1 MRRILVI
8 ITLLCLVCGLAVSAG
23 AATAAKSIISSAT
36 VATDGSCQVTLIVA
50 IHLDQPGENLQFPL
64 PKDAENITVNGSR
77 ASSREENGL
86 RQVALSG
93 ILGNTAGDFTLTFAY
108 SLPNVIATNEAGLLE
123 LQLPMLSGFAYPVQS
138 LEFSVS
144 LPGPVN
150 AKPAFSSGY
159 HQANIE
165 KDISWTV
172 SGTAITGI
180 AQVALKD
187 HETLAMQLLVSQDL
201 FPPRGIA
208 VPDFQA
214 INVLLIVFSLLSLA
228 YWMIFLRNLPH
239 WPSARPTPPDGCSA
253 GELGS
258 VLHLQGGNLNAMVF
272 SWAQLGYLLIRLEHS
287 GRILLH
293 RQMDMGNERSAFEQ
307 RCFKLL
313 FGRHSTVDIRSM
325 RYAESYRT
333 VQKMKPNLSA
343 LIHHKSGN
351 LLVFRTLAAIAG
363 MFCGVSAGIALP
375 ASTALQWLLVVLL
388 GVLTFL
394 SSFGIQNWA
403 LALYSPDKR
412 RFWLAAS
419 LCGAWL
425 LLGSLAGQLSA
436 AISLVLGQLIFGLLA
451 AFGGRRTPAGKQA
464 VAEIMGL
471 RRYLKTVSG
480 EQLRLICHNNPE
492 YFHQMMPY
500 ALALGVDDRFAKR
513 FAKLPVGSCP
523 YISIGADSAMRAS
536 QWHGLMRR
544 VLKSMNTRPKR
555 SLLERLAGL
564 FRSF

>member
-8 ITLLCLVCGLAVSAG
+8 ITLLCVVCGLVVNAD
-23 AATAAKSIISSAT
+23 AATGAQSIVSSAT

-50 IHLDQPGENLQFPL
+50 IHLDQPVEDLQFPL
-64 PKDAENITVNGSR
+64 PKDAEKVTVNGSR
-77 ASSREENGL
+77 AHSRVENGL
-86 RQVALSG
+86 QQVALSG
-93 ILGNTAGDFTLTFAY
+93 ILGNAAGDFTLTFVY
-108 SLPNVIATNEAGLLE
+108 SLPDVIATNEAGLLE

-138 LEFSVS
+138 LEFSVN

-172 SGTAITGI
+172 SGTTVTGI

-187 HETLAMQLLVSQDL
+187 HETLSMQLLVSQDL
-201 FPPRGIA
+201 FPQNGLTVRDFRA
-208 VPDFQA
+208 VS
-214 INVLLIVFSLLSLA
+214 ILLTVFSLLTLV
-228 YWMIFLRNLPH
+228 YWVFFLRNLPR
-239 WPSARPTPPDGCSA
+239 WPIPSPTPPDGCNA

-272 SWAQLGYLLIRLEHS
+272 SWAQLGYLRIRLEHS
-287 GRILLH
+287 GRILLC
-293 RQMDMGNERSAFEQ
+293 RQMDMGNERSAYEQ

-313 FGRHSTVDIRSM
+313 FGRHNTVDIRSM
-325 RYAESYRT
+325 RYAESYRN

-343 LIHHKSGN
+343 LIRQKSGN
-351 LLVFRTLAAIAG
+351 LFIFRTLAAIAG
-363 MFCGVSAGIALP
+363 LFCGVSVGLDLYANSEP
-375 ASTALQWLLVVLL
+375 QWFLVVLL
-388 GVLTFL
+388 GILAFL
-394 SSFGIQNWA
+394 SSFGIQRWA
-403 LALYSPDKR
+403 LALYSPDKQ
-412 RFWLAAS
+412 RFWVAAS

-425 LLGSLAGQLSA
+425 LLGGLAGQLSA
-436 AISLVLGQLIFGLLA
+436 TSCFVLGQLLCGLLA

-464 VAEIMGL
+464 MAEVMGL
-471 RRYLKTVSG
+471 GQYLKTVSP

-513 FAKLPVGSCP
+513 FAKLPVGACP
-523 YISIGADSAMRAS
+523 YISIGADSPMRAS
-536 QWHGLMRR
+536 QWRGLMRR
-544 VLKSMNTRPKR
+544 ILKAMNTRQKR
-555 SLLERLAGL
+555 SLLQRLAGL